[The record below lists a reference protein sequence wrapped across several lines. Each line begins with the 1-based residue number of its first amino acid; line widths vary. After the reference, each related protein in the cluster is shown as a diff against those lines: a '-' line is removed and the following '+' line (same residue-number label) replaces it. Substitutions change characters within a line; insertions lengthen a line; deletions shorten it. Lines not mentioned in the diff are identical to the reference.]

1 MKFKGLRNISSF
13 LKNPR
18 RIKGEGS
25 ASTERGQSLVELA
38 VSIVLLLVV
47 LAGMV
52 DLGRMFFY
60 YIGMRDAAQE
70 GSVYGIVNPTYCAQI
85 AERARNILSDPTG
98 VQIDVRIDGVSCA
111 AATANQA
118 CAGREIRVT
127 VIDPDFPIT
136 MPFLGS
142 ILGHQ
147 SVNLK
152 ASVSGT
158 ILRPVCSAY

>member
-1 MKFKGLRNISSF
+1 
-13 LKNPR
+13 
-18 RIKGEGS
+18 
-25 ASTERGQSLVELA
+25 
-38 VSIVLLLVV
+38 LLLVV

>member
-1 MKFKGLRNISSF
+1 MMRKILHKFATTKSMKRKKRG
-13 LKNPR
+13 KP
-18 RIKGEGS
+18 S
-25 ASTERGQSLVELA
+25 ANERGQSLVELA

-47 LAGMV
+47 LAGIV

-70 GSVYGIVNPTYCAQI
+70 GSVYGIVNPTFCTQI

-152 ASVSGT
+152 AGVSGT

>member
-1 MKFKGLRNISSF
+1 MKHKKFLRKFVLS
-13 LKNPR
+13 KNLR
-18 RIKGEGS
+18 RTRGGGPI
-25 ASTERGQSLVELA
+25 STERGQSLMELA

-47 LAGMV
+47 LAGIV

-70 GSVYGIVNPTYCAQI
+70 GSVYGIVNPGFCTQI

-142 ILGHQ
+142 ILGHHA
-147 SVNLK
+147 VTLK

>member
-1 MKFKGLRNISSF
+1 MMYKNLLRKFTLPKDLRPMKAARSPSG
-13 LKNPR
+13 
-18 RIKGEGS
+18 
-25 ASTERGQSLVELA
+25 ERGQSLMELA

-47 LAGMV
+47 LAGIV

-70 GSVYGIVNPTYCAQI
+70 GSVYGIVNPGFCPQI

-98 VQIDVRIDGVSCA
+98 VQVDVRIDGVQCA
-111 AATANQA
+111 SATANQA

-147 SVNLK
+147 AVTLK